1 MNSIKQILSMACASL
16 LLVSCSGKEETA
28 TKQVDE
34 KPLVKIQKVYEQ
46 EVPQTAEYTATV
58 EGFKTNNISTSTP
71 NRIKRILVDV
81 GSPVRAGQ
89 ALVILDDVNIEQ
101 QKIRLANQKVNLD
114 RAKELL
120 NIGGGTQQTVDQLQA
135 EYDAAMRAY
144 NNAKENTVL
153 TSPMSGVVTVKNNDP
168 GDYTSGAPILVIEQM
183 QPVKVV
189 VSVNESDFPRIKK
202 GQKADVKLDVY
213 GDEVFTGTVY
223 LIHPTIDSETRTFQV
238 EVTLPNS
245 DNRVR
250 SGMFARVI
258 FNFGA
263 KKNVVVPDMAVV
275 KQTGSGNRYVY
286 VYNDGK
292 VSFNKVE
299 LGQRLG
305 DSYELISG
313 VTSGSDVVI
322 SGQSRLN
329 DGMEVGIANSNEKA
343 TQATDSVK

>member
-189 VSVNESDFPRIKK
+189 VSVNDNHLSYRSDALR
-202 GQKADVKLDVY
+202 
-213 GDEVFTGTVY
+213 
-223 LIHPTIDSETRTFQV
+223 
-238 EVTLPNS
+238 
-245 DNRVR
+245 
-250 SGMFARVI
+250 
-258 FNFGA
+258 
-263 KKNVVVPDMAVV
+263 
-275 KQTGSGNRYVY
+275 VY
-286 VYNDGK
+286 VRTVK
-292 VSFNKVE
+292 AV
-299 LGQRLG
+299 LRL
-305 DSYELISG
+305 
-313 VTSGSDVVI
+313 
-322 SGQSRLN
+322 
-329 DGMEVGIANSNEKA
+329 
-343 TQATDSVK
+343 

>member
-202 GQKADVKLDVY
+202 GQKVDVKLDVY

-329 DGMEVGIANSNEKA
+329 DGIEVGIANSNAKA
-343 TQATDSVK
+343 TQASDSVK